1 MTGDVKMKKLIGLF
15 GFIIMLILFQEGV
28 SAETIKGVVTSADL
42 RYFTLTLADPH
53 TGEKEMIYLS
63 SRTAIKGATS
73 FRAVRVGQ
81 IVTAEVKM
89 HPAFGTWDAVTINV
103 ANR

>member
-1 MTGDVKMKKLIGLF
+1 MRKMTGLFALIILVTFFQDV
-15 GFIIMLILFQEGV
+15 V

-73 FRAVRVGQ
+73 FREVRVGQ
-81 IVTAEVKM
+81 IVTAEVQM

-103 ANR
+103 ATR